1 MKPSEIMEGLLKRDD
16 KLSRLALDNLLR
28 VVIPFNTPHGFSF
41 KKLSDEEVQIS
52 LPNFKLNH
60 NHLGGIHACA
70 IATLGEFCAGMTLVK
85 HLGLSR
91 YRFILSE
98 LSVKYHLQGRTGL
111 TGVAKMSR
119 ERIDEIKQLLTE
131 QEKVLVEHNTEILNR
146 HGEKVADVK
155 TVWQLKDWNK
165 VQLK

>member
-1 MKPSEIMEGLLKRDD
+1 MRGTALLEKLLNKND
-16 KLSRLALDNLLR
+16 KLSRLALDNLMRLG
-28 VVIPFNTPHGFSF
+28 IPFNTPHGFSF
-41 KKLSDEEVQIS
+41 QKITDTEVEIYA
-52 LPNFKLNH
+52 PNFKLNH
-60 NHLGGIHACA
+60 NHLGGMHACA

-85 HLGLSR
+85 HLGFSR

-111 TGVAKMSR
+111 TGVAHLSL
-119 ERIDEIKQLLTE
+119 ERVNQIKLDLETQD
-131 QEKVLVEHNTEILNR
+131 KILVEHNTEIKNK

-155 TVWQLKDWNK
+155 TIWQIKDWKK